1 MEFELNEEQH
11 LVQLMAKD
19 FAKKSIEPNVL
30 KWDKEK
36 HFPSEVLN
44 EMAGLGFMG
53 MMIPESYGGSETGA
67 LIYSLALQEIAFAD
81 AGIAVTMSVANLS
94 CEPIYKFGNE
104 DQKIKYL
111 IPLASGEK
119 LGAFCLTEPGAGS
132 DPGALRTKAVKKDG
146 YYILNGTKVFITN
159 GEYADVFI
167 VMARTSDKT
176 GSRGLSAFIVEKGFK
191 GFSLGRIEEKM
202 GLCTSS
208 TTEVFLEDCEVPEE
222 NLLGKEGDGFK
233 IAMVALDSGRIGIAS
248 QSTGMI
254 NACLSEA
261 KEYASNRKQ
270 FGKYISNFQA
280 IQWMI
285 TDIAVSYQAAR
296 QLTLLA
302 AYLKDAGKKFTKEA
316 SIAKLY
322 ASESLNQSAY
332 KALQIFGGYGYT
344 KDYKIEKIYRDARVT
359 TIYEGTS
366 EVQRIVI
373 SRELLKG

>member
-1 MEFELNEEQH
+1 M
-11 LVQLMAKD
+11 
-19 FAKKSIEPNVL
+19 
-30 KWDKEK
+30 
-36 HFPSEVLN
+36 
-44 EMAGLGFMG
+44 
-53 MMIPESYGGSETGA
+53 
-67 LIYSLALQEIAFAD
+67 
-81 AGIAVTMSVANLS
+81 
-94 CEPIYKFGNE
+94 
-104 DQKIKYL
+104 
-111 IPLASGEK
+111 ASGEK

-132 DPGALRTKAVKKDG
+132 DPGGLRTKAVKKEG
-146 YYILNGTKVFITN
+146 CYILNGTKVFITN

-167 VMARTSDKT
+167 VMARTSDKS
-176 GSRGLSAFIVEKGFK
+176 GSRGLSAFIVEKDFK

-208 TTEVFLEDCEVPEE
+208 TTEVILEDCVVPEE

-254 NACLSEA
+254 NACLTEA
-261 KEYASNRKQ
+261 KEYAANRKQ

-285 TDIAVSYQAAR
+285 TDVAVSYQAAR

-302 AYLKDAGKKFTKEA
+302 AYLKDKGKNFTKEA

-322 ASESLNQSAY
+322 ASEALNKSAY
-332 KALQIFGGYGYT
+332 QALQIFGGYGYT